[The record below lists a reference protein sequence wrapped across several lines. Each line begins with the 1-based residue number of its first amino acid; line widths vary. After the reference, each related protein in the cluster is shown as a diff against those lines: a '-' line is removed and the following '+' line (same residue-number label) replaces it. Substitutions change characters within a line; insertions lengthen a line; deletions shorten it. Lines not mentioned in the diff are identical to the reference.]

1 MRDQIDWIFSYYAQ
15 FIKEGRTLE
24 FDAHLSGYG
33 DYIKQVLN
41 LRLFIDRWQKSGVEV
56 SVIPI
61 PLSTSDKEA
70 FWQLYESLLEV
81 QRTSNWSDRREHR
94 DGLEHLS
101 QLGQRNVTNYETL
114 SIQLQLNKL
123 MELLEKSINQTDD
136 QASID
141 VEDIAAVAAS
151 LKKWRSRRALNG
163 GDQDQMS
170 KIRHLLSPDLP
181 TVKQGSLA
189 LPQHWT
195 RPLPRTLSSR

>member
-41 LRLFIDRWQKSGVEV
+41 LRLVVDRWQESGVEV

-61 PLSTSDKEA
+61 ELSTSDKEA

-81 QRTSNWSDRREHR
+81 QRPSDWYDRREYR
-94 DGLEHLS
+94 DGLGELS
-101 QLGQRNVTNYETL
+101 KLGQRNVTNYETL

-136 QASID
+136 QAFID
-141 VEDIAAVAAS
+141 VEDIAAVAAL

-170 KIRHLLSPDLP
+170 KIRHLLSPDLQ
-181 TVKQGSLA
+181 TIKRASLA